1 MSGTADKDLRL
12 EVKNLLNRDMLRTED
27 YFQKDTMWGQKTDAV
42 GLVAAYER
50 KTTTTSKTPDLDIS
64 ILDRS
69 KYTFL
74 I

>member
-50 KTTTTSKTPDLDIS
+50 KTTTNKTPDLDIS
-64 ILDRS
+64 ILDSS